1 MRASQPWCFFC
12 VITPGLEELALEEF
26 LEKRPHLGADE
37 VQPVAMAGG
46 FEVTLPWE
54 QGRAL
59 TAVLKIPTR
68 VLVRLTTVMA
78 RDFPKLFQKTSDLP
92 WTQWLSHPEPLWK
105 VSIHQCRLMH
115 SGRVEET
122 LIEAMT
128 KAHTKKPFSTRL
140 QKENL
145 PQETVY
151 VRGVDDEWTFSLDI
165 TGLALYKR
173 GVSDIKGEAPLRET
187 LAAACLRFLFRKL
200 PTTPIHLWDPMCGS
214 GTFLFEALHHQL
226 PTEREFAFETSQLNL
241 GVAPW
246 KPKTILPPWP
256 IDACTGHDVK
266 PELVNRLAPTE
277 KISWGVH
284 DLLKSPQIPQSLA
297 PLWAISNPPYGER
310 LALPE
315 GVPEFSRK
323 LSESLSAI
331 SAERIL
337 LLVPASWPSFK
348 VKDRKPQEILRFT
361 HGGLAVE
368 ARLWQF

>member
-12 VITPGLEELALEEF
+12 VITPGLEELALSEL
-26 LEKRPHLGADE
+26 LEKRALLGSD
-37 VQPVAMAGG
+37 VDPVALPGG
-46 FEVTLPWE
+46 FEITLPWE

-59 TAVLKIPTR
+59 TAILKIPTR
-68 VLVRLTTVMA
+68 VLVRLTTFAA

-92 WTQWLSHPEPLWK
+92 WTQWLSHPTPQWK

-122 LIEAMT
+122 LIEALA
-128 KAHTKKPFSTRL
+128 KAHTKKPFSNRW

-145 PQETVY
+145 PAETIY
-151 VRGVDDEWTFSLDI
+151 VRGVDDNWTFSLDI

-173 GVSDIKGEAPLRET
+173 GVSEIKGEAPLRET
-187 LAAACLRFLFRKL
+187 LAAACLRFLFREL
-200 PTTPIHLWDPMCGS
+200 PAQPVHLWDPMCGS

-226 PTEREFAFETSQLNL
+226 PTEREFAYQTSLLNL

-246 KPKTILPPWP
+246 KPKTTLPAWP
-256 IDACTGHDVK
+256 IEACTGLDLK
-266 PELVNRLAPTE
+266 PELVNRLATTA

-284 DLLKSPQIPQSLA
+284 DVLAAPKVPVTTA
-297 PLWAISNPPYGER
+297 PLWIISNPPYGER

-315 GVPEFSRK
+315 GVPEFARK
-323 LSESLSAI
+323 LSESLSKFPC
-331 SAERIL
+331 ERVL

-348 VKDRKPQEILRFT
+348 IKDRKPQEILRFT

-368 ARLWQF
+368 ARLWRL